1 MTMISRT
8 KLEIIKLSEFYVTE
22 RPVSVG
28 KIKGKLDE
36 ERVLKTH
43 KVTFEMTQI
52 RKNYECLEEKFSDI
66 DTVRCHMSFD
76 YGHRAASH
84 KLDVVNLRPI

>member
-1 MTMISRT
+1 MTMISRA

-28 KIKGKLDE
+28 KIKGKSLDE

-66 DTVRCHMSFD
+66 DTVT
-76 YGHRAASH
+76 
-84 KLDVVNLRPI
+84 